1 MNNQLIEENQYIN
14 EAKNIFYE
22 KSPDVVF
29 KYCEMIL
36 ENTSLLS
43 KKTNKFLI
51 SFSKLI
57 LEFMDENKFSSSQK
71 EIIIKVLKLI
81 KEQLGS

>member
-1 MNNQLIEENQYIN
+1 
-14 EAKNIFYE
+14 
-22 KSPDVVF
+22 
-29 KYCEMIL
+29 MIL

-57 LEFMDENKFSSSQK
+57 LKFMDENKFSSSQK

-81 KEQLGS
+81 KEQLGG